1 MSLNFDEQMNE
12 IVRES
17 FKTTRKYIWRGVF
30 CFLFY
35 FAAIYTLKDGILP
48 IIAQTLPSS
57 NDIATEEEFT
67 DPNMTDINGIPI
79 IPDPTDVPVNE
90 IKPKNVVPTR

>member
-1 MSLNFDEQMNE
+1 MNE

-17 FKTTRKYIWRGVF
+17 FKTTRKYIWRGAF

-57 NDIATEEEFT
+57 NDVSNQDDLPDANST
-67 DPNMTDINGIPI
+67 DDINLGLPN
-79 IPDPTDVPVNE
+79 D
-90 IKPKNVVPTR
+90 